1 MSEQKHLAL
10 NQINQQISSFVKELF
25 IQDVSVSEK
34 SVLCVLEANK
44 KDWLM
49 NDHFP
54 GMSLIQCFIQGA
66 MLLYCENNKLFNQEK
81 DLFFLG
87 DLKVKFRAP
96 VFINNVV
103 KFRICSLTYTSGVLL
118 FNGEGTL
125 EDSNKLCVKIRG
137 SLSSKSRSSL

>member
-103 KFRICSLTYTSGVLL
+103 KFRICALTYT
-118 FNGEGTL
+118 
-125 EDSNKLCVKIRG
+125 DR
-137 SLSSKSRSSL
+137 KSVV